1 MAFSGWA
8 QKSTRSLEQADLDT
22 NLGGYRTDITEDQLR
37 RSGVSRNHDWD
48 WKDRPARVPQISA
61 GFHFSAVSGRT
72 GTRQLQRR

>member
-8 QKSTRSLEQADLDT
+8 QKSTRSLEQADPDT

-37 RSGVSRNHDWD
+37 RSGVLSQPRLDWN
-48 WKDRPARVPQISA
+48 DRPARVPQISA